1 MKNIDLIC
9 ERLKDSI
16 EKRKVY
22 RKELIE
28 FLKVNINHTAVSPY
42 AKGKINSKKAAMIHD
57 GTLMDCAS
65 YLYHSLQREG
75 DEQ

>member
-9 ERLKDSI
+9 EKLKDSI
-16 EKRKVY
+16 DKRKVY

-28 FLKVNINHTAVSPY
+28 FLKVNINHTAVSSY
-42 AKGKINSKKAAMIHD
+42 AKDKINSKKSGMIHD
-57 GTLMDCAS
+57 GTLIDCAT

-75 DEQ
+75 DE